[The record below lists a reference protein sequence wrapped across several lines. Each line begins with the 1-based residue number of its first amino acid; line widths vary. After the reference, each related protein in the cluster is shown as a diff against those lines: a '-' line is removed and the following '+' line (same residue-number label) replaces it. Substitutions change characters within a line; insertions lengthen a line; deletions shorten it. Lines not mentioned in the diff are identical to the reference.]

1 MVYVREQKIFDT
13 LPILWF
19 FFSIIYLTLV
29 LKIKTFHAT
38 AFSSLLSC
46 NANYHDTTLERTHA
60 MFWAGMR

>member
-13 LPILWF
+13 LPILWL

-46 NANYHDTTLERTHA
+46 NAKPMQCFGL
-60 MFWAGMR
+60 G